1 MRATVRKYTAQP
13 VGEELLDTLLE
24 QASHTQTMG
33 NLQLYSVVVTT
44 DQSMKERL
52 APAHFS
58 QPMLTEAPVVLTFC
72 ADFRRTTD
80 WALCRQGHPGYGNL
94 LSYQNATT
102 DALLFCQRF
111 CDLAEAQGL
120 GLCFLG
126 TTVYNPQLIIDTLR
140 LPALVFPVATI
151 TLGWPA
157 ETPTPSDRL
166 STDAFV
172 HRETY
177 QPYTPER
184 IDTLYAHKE
193 ALPENKHFV
202 EINNTETLAQIFT
215 DIRYTEEANEAMSA
229 TLAEALRRQG
239 YLSLAPGTKKTQRP
253 EALDCDIVRFQNKKE
268 RWVAFV
274 GLLNGRPYEIFT
286 GILDDDEGIMIPKS
300 VSNGQIVRRVLK
312 DGSRRYDFQ
321 FVNKRGYKITIEGLS
336 ERFNPEYWNYAK
348 LISGIMRYGMP
359 LESVIALV
367 SSLQLDSDNINTWV
381 SGVAKALKRYLQDIN
396 VETHGNAS
404 NTQDDTIV
412 ETGGNKSNTPDDE

>member
-1 MRATVRKYTAQP
+1 MTRASVRKYTAET
-13 VGEELLDTLLE
+13 VSEELLDSLLAE
-24 QASHTQTMG
+24 ASHTQTMG
-33 NLQLYSVVVTT
+33 NLQLYSVIVTR
-44 DQSMKERL
+44 DAAMKERL

-58 QPMLTEAPVVLTFC
+58 QPMVTEAPVVLTFC

-80 WALCRQGHPGYGNL
+80 WALNRQGHPGYNNL
-94 LSYQNATT
+94 LSYQNAMT

-111 CDLAEAQGL
+111 CDLAEAKGL

-140 LPALVFPVATI
+140 LPQLVFPVATV

-157 ETPTPSDRL
+157 EKPAPSDRL
-166 STDAFV
+166 STGAFV
-172 HRETY
+172 HKETY

-184 IDTLYAHKE
+184 IDELYAYKE
-193 ALPENKHFV
+193 SLPENRHFV
-202 EINNTETLAQIFT
+202 EINGTETLAQIFT
-215 DIRYTEEANEAMSA
+215 DIRYTADANEAMSI
-229 TLAEALRRQG
+229 TLEDAIRAQGFQGVIALG
-239 YLSLAPGTKKTQRP
+239 KKPPRP
-253 EALDCDIVRFQNKKE
+253 ESLECDIVRFQNKKD

-274 GLLNGRPYEIFT
+274 GLINGRPYEIFT

-300 VSNGQIVRRVLK
+300 VCSGHIIRRVLR

-359 LESVIALV
+359 LESVIALI
-367 SSLQLDSDNINTWV
+367 SSLQLDSDNMNTWV
-381 SGVAKALKRYLQDIN
+381 SGVAKALKRYLHTNSADTDGAQ
-396 VETHGNAS
+396 AS
-404 NTQDDTIV
+404 SQECTDD
-412 ETGGNKSNTPDDE
+412 